1 MIHAKPEPHPIT
13 NIEFAERADFC
24 IRKQNDTDMR
34 YEKPYHSEKKYIKN
48 ISESLSGER
57 LGFMDGRRLGD
68 IDIFIEDNATVRRCG
83 GSWRSGSARNTG
95 GHEVATGGTET
106 ASA

>member
-1 MIHAKPEPHPIT
+1 
-13 NIEFAERADFC
+13 
-24 IRKQNDTDMR
+24 MR

-68 IDIFIEDNATVRRCG
+68 IDIFIEDNATVRKVRRILEKRVCQEYWRTRG
-83 GSWRSGSARNTG
+83 GNGGNGDRQRMRQHVSNQFRNIYGGVPSGVRYCA
-95 GHEVATGGTET
+95 
-106 ASA
+106 